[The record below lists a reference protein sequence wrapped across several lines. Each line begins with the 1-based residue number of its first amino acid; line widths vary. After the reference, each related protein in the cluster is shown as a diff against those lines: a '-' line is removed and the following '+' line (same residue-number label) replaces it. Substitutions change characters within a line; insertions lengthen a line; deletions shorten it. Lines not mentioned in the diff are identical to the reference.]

1 MSFIFL
7 GTIVIPRG
15 NKKLSLFNVLGGQ
28 TKYYGRHANG
38 GRTIERFA
46 LAEWSRAIVEES
58 KDHRNDRMMA
68 QFSKKLLRKGSSINN
83 NNMACTVIDRRNDF
97 KMLKTLHENMNIEH
111 FDAISMVD
119 DSIEREKLLSI
130 C

>member
-1 MSFIFL
+1 
-7 GTIVIPRG
+7 
-15 NKKLSLFNVLGGQ
+15 
-28 TKYYGRHANG
+28 
-38 GRTIERFA
+38 
-46 LAEWSRAIVEES
+46 
-58 KDHRNDRMMA
+58 
-68 QFSKKLLRKGSSINN
+68 
-83 NNMACTVIDRRNDF
+83 MACTVIDRRNFF

>member
-15 NKKLSLFNVLGGQ
+15 NKKIKVIQSLGGQ
-28 TKYYGRHANG
+28 TKYYGRRANG
-38 GRTIERFA
+38 GRTIERFPH
-46 LAEWSRAIVEES
+46 AEWSRASVEES

-68 QFSKKLLRKGSSINN
+68 QFSKERLRKGSSINN

>member
-1 MSFIFL
+1 
-7 GTIVIPRG
+7 
-15 NKKLSLFNVLGGQ
+15 
-28 TKYYGRHANG
+28 
-38 GRTIERFA
+38 
-46 LAEWSRAIVEES
+46 
-58 KDHRNDRMMA
+58 MMA
-68 QFSKKLLRKGSSINN
+68 QFSKKRLWKGSSINN

-97 KMLKTLHENMNIEH
+97 KMLKTWHENMNIEH

>member
-1 MSFIFL
+1 
-7 GTIVIPRG
+7 
-15 NKKLSLFNVLGGQ
+15 
-28 TKYYGRHANG
+28 
-38 GRTIERFA
+38 
-46 LAEWSRAIVEES
+46 
-58 KDHRNDRMMA
+58 MMA
-68 QFSKKLLRKGSSINN
+68 QFFKKRLRKGSSINNN

-97 KMLKTLHENMNIEH
+97 KMLKTWHENMNIEH

>member
-1 MSFIFL
+1 
-7 GTIVIPRG
+7 
-15 NKKLSLFNVLGGQ
+15 
-28 TKYYGRHANG
+28 
-38 GRTIERFA
+38 
-46 LAEWSRAIVEES
+46 
-58 KDHRNDRMMA
+58 MMA

-83 NNMACTVIDRRNDF
+83 NNMACTVIDRRNDL
-97 KMLKTLHENMNIEH
+97 KMLKSLHENMNIEH

>member
-1 MSFIFL
+1 M
-7 GTIVIPRG
+7 
-15 NKKLSLFNVLGGQ
+15 GGQ
-28 TKYYGRHANG
+28 TKYYGRRANG
-38 GRTIERFA
+38 GRTIERFPH
-46 LAEWSRAIVEES
+46 AEWSRAIVEES

-68 QFSKKLLRKGSSINN
+68 QFSKKRLWKGSSINN

-119 DSIEREKLLSI
+119 DSIEREKLSSI